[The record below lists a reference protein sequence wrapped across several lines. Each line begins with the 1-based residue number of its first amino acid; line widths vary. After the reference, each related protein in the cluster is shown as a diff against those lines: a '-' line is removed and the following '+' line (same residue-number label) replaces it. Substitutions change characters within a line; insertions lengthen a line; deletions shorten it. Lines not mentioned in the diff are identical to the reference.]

1 MPDHADVLIVGTGH
15 GGAQIA
21 IALRQKKF
29 DGSITSVAIPS
40 LPMSARRFRRNIL
53 PARSRLNE
61 FFCDQ
66 LVSGPKKAWTCGW
79 AKM

>member
-29 DGSITSVAIPS
+29 DGSITMVGRDTEP
-40 LPMSARRFRRNIL
+40 PYE
-53 PARSRLNE
+53 PAAFEGISCPRE
-61 FFCDQ
+61 A
-66 LVSGPKKAWTCGW
+66 V
-79 AKM
+79 